1 MAYNFVLPTFEG
13 PLDLLFH
20 LLDKNEVD
28 IYDIP
33 IAKITEQY
41 LEYINNMQ
49 RFDLDLASEFLVMAA
64 KLLSIKAKML
74 LPKPPKLDHD
84 EDAELDVDPRDEL
97 VERLLE
103 YKKFKVIAE
112 HFKEREQV
120 QGKVY
125 TRENEEEMF
134 EHLFTEENPLEGTSL
149 FDLLDALKEVLDR
162 VDEEI
167 VPAATEM
174 PRDEVSIR
182 DKMREVMR
190 RLVFHSNGMS
200 FVELFVGSASR
211 VEVVVTFLAVLE
223 LIKMKK
229 LQVHQSMVFGDIMLY
244 SRREQFENETES
256 EMDTS
261 SESD

>member
-1 MAYNFVLPTFEG
+1 MLPTFEG

-41 LEYINNMQ
+41 LEYINTMQ
-49 RFDLDLASEFLVMAA
+49 QFDLDLTSEFLVMAA

-74 LPKPPKLDHD
+74 LPKPPKLDH
-84 EDAELDVDPRDEL
+84 EDDHDLDVDPRDEL

-134 EHLFTEENPLEGTSL
+134 EHLFAEENPLEGTSL

-167 VPAATEM
+167 EPAAKEL
-174 PRDEVSIR
+174 PRDEISIR

-229 LQVHQSMVFGDIMLY
+229 LQVHQSMVFGEIMLY
-244 SRREQFENETES
+244 NRREQIEDETDS
-256 EMDTS
+256 DAKLDIEM
-261 SESD
+261 E